1 MKNLIIKPA
10 IGLFFMLMA
19 LSMPLCAQTES
30 FDLFTYKIPQGWIK
44 DVKQTYIS
52 YTLVDKTK
60 GQWCQLAI
68 YRHIPSK
75 GNIDADFAGEWNKL
89 AVMPNNIKEK
99 PNLSKPENANGWTIV
114 SGAAKYR
121 FEGSD
126 AVALLTTFSGYNT
139 CASILAKTNS
149 KDLMDNV
156 YAFINSV
163 DLQKP
168 AGVQTIPPPST
179 NNTPTTSN
187 DKSGFKFNTT
197 NWDDGWVSTVQPDWV
212 DVSKGNIKILLHY
225 NQSINAINTDVDK
238 TCSAAWN
245 VYIAPRYSNMRDY
258 KIAPNTLSSTRAY
271 MAQATLTAANGS
283 NHFVVLFSKGKTGWM
298 EVICPDKSTFV
309 QTFGIDIDR
318 VNFNT
323 EDKLWEPLQKMS
335 TYNKFAIAPSDFS
348 GKWTNNFGG
357 NTYYTNMF
365 TGLSAGMSTY
375 SSNQEYQFSGGS
387 YKWYIVAVNSYGGT
401 GNYAQGKG
409 EGSFNVPDNWHIYFT
424 NIEGKPRTY
433 NAQFCSIKGGRLL
446 VMDGVV
452 FGKVE

>member
-1 MKNLIIKPA
+1 MLCVLTLLSIPA
-10 IGLFFMLMA
+10 
-19 LSMPLCAQTES
+19 SAQTET
-30 FDLFTYKIPQGWIK
+30 FDLFTYKVPQGWAK

-52 YTLVDKTK
+52 YTMIDKAK

-75 GNIDADFAGEWNKL
+75 GNINTDFESEWEKL
-89 AVMPNNIKEK
+89 AVAPNNIQEN
-99 PNLSKPENANGWTIV
+99 PNLSKPEQANGWTIV
-114 SGAAKYR
+114 SGAARYK
-121 FEGSD
+121 FEGTD
-126 AVALLTTFSGYNT
+126 AVALLTTFSGYNA
-139 CASILAKTNS
+139 CMSVLAKTNS
-149 KDLMDNV
+149 KDMMDHV
-156 YAFINSV
+156 YAFINSI

-168 AGVQTIPPPST
+168 TDNQINTVLSSN
-179 NNTPTTSN
+179 NNTQMISG

-197 NWDDGWVSTVQPDWV
+197 NWDDGWVSTAQPDWV

-225 NQSINAINTDVDK
+225 NQPINAVNTDVDK

-245 VYIAPRYSNMRDY
+245 VYIAPRYRNMHDY

-271 MAQATLTAANGS
+271 MAQATLTNANG
-283 NHFVVLFSKGKTGWM
+283 NTRFVVLFNKGKTGWM
-298 EVICPDKSTFV
+298 EVICPDKNTFV
-309 QTFGIDIDR
+309 QAFGIDIDR

-323 EDKLWEPLQKMS
+323 DDKLWEPLQKMAG
-335 TYNKFAIAPSDFS
+335 YNKFAIALSDFS

-375 SSNQEYQFSGGS
+375 SSNQEYQFSGSS
-387 YKWYIVAVNSYGGT
+387 YKWHIVAVNSYGGT

-409 EGSFNVPDNWHIYFT
+409 EGNFNVPDNWHIYFS

-433 NAQFCSIKGGRLL
+433 PAQFCAVKDGRLL
-446 VMDGVV
+446 ILDGTP
-452 FGKVE
+452 FGKQ